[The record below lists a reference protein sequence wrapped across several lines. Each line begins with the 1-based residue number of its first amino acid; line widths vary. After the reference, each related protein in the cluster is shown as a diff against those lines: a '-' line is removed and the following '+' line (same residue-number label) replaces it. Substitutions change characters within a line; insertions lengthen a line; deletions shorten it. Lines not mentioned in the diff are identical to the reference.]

1 MSTAKFAAGQPV
13 RVRAAFPL
21 GHIRTPY
28 YTRGCVG
35 TIESLAGLDPNPEH
49 LAYGRHDQPPV
60 PLYRVRFQQ
69 SALWPAYRGNPQDTV
84 VVDIFEHWLEA
95 SDHA

>member
-1 MSTAKFAAGQPV
+1 MSAPKFATGQHV
-13 RVRAAFPL
+13 RVRAAFPP

-35 TIESLAGLDPNPEH
+35 TIESFAGLDPNPEH
-49 LAYGRHDQPPV
+49 LAYGRHDQPAV
-60 PLYRVRFQQ
+60 PLYRVRFRQP
-69 SALWPAYRGNPQDTV
+69 ALWAAYPGNPEDAV

-95 SDHA
+95 TDHA

>member
-1 MSTAKFAAGQPV
+1 MRAPKFTVGQRV
-13 RVRAAFPL
+13 RVRAAFPP

-28 YTRGCVG
+28 YTRGHVG
-35 TIESLAGLDPNPEH
+35 TIESLAGMDPNPEH
-49 LAYGRHDQPPV
+49 LAYSRRDHPPV

-69 SALWPAYRGNPQDTV
+69 LELWPDYIGNPQDTT

-95 SDHA
+95 SDDA

>member
-1 MSTAKFAAGQPV
+1 MRVLKFAVGQRV
-13 RVRAAFPL
+13 RVRAAFPP

-28 YTRGCVG
+28 YTRGYVG
-35 TIESLAGLDPNPEH
+35 TIESLAGIDPNPEH
-49 LAYGRHDQPPV
+49 MAYWDLDQPPV

-69 SALWPAYRGNPQDTV
+69 PELWPDYLGNPQDTA

-95 SDHA
+95 TDDE

>member
-1 MSTAKFAAGQPV
+1 MSTPKFAVGQQV
-13 RVRAAFPL
+13 RVRAAFPP

-28 YTRGCVG
+28 YTRGCAG
-35 TIESLAGLDPNPEH
+35 TIASFAGLDPNPEH
-49 LAYGRHDQPPV
+49 LAYGRRDQPPV

-69 SALWPAYRGNPQDTV
+69 LVLWPAYCGNSEDSV

-95 SDHA
+95 IDHA